1 VGTEQEL
8 AIMFSD
14 VVGSTQL
21 YESLGDDAAR
31 ELVQSCVDQM
41 KNAVDAN
48 GGAVIKTMGDE
59 VMATFDTVQE
69 AMTAATQMQ
78 SQITDSTTANDGV
91 AVKIRIGCHFGP
103 VVVENHDV
111 FGSAV
116 HTANRLTSQAKARQ
130 ILITADTVERL
141 GADWTELVRQIG
153 VVTLRGQSGEV
164 ALYEVL
170 WSPDDATSMLPEISN
185 TFPAQGKAAG
195 KLRLRFQGEEVVLA
209 EDRLR
214 SVTMGRADDNDVTIK
229 GNLISRL
236 HARIELKRSHYEL
249 IDQSTNGTFVNPDGE
264 EEIYARRDSVELK
277 GTGVI
282 GLGRVADA
290 DSPLAIEY
298 ELED

>member
-8 AIMFSD
+8 AILFSD

-21 YESLGDDAAR
+21 YEALGDDAAR
-31 ELVQSCVDQM
+31 ETVQICVEQM
-41 KNAVDAN
+41 KSATEIN
-48 GGAVIKTMGDE
+48 GGTVIKTMGDE

-69 AMTAATQMQ
+69 AMTAASQMQ
-78 SQITDSTTANDGV
+78 TQITDSSPSGDENV
-91 AVKIRIGCHFGP
+91 HVNIRIGCHFGS

-185 TFPAQGKAAG
+185 TFPSPSTVG
-195 KLRLRFQGEEVVLA
+195 KLRLRFQGEEVIMG
-209 EDRLR
+209 EDRKR

-236 HARIELKRSHYEL
+236 HARIELKRNHYEL
-249 IDQSTNGTFVNPDGE
+249 VDQSTNGTFIQPEGE
-264 EEIYARRDSVELK
+264 EEMYARRDSVELK
-277 GTGVI
+277 GNGVI
-282 GLGRVADA
+282 GLGRVADV

-298 ELED
+298 ELDD